1 MTRSLDLYAP
11 QAPDQLRFQ
20 VSNARAL
27 SIKRHTRPI
36 RLVRPQVEDF
46 IEIYRHRGFDQRELL
61 QLA

>member
-11 QAPDQLRFQ
+11 QAPDQL
-20 VSNARAL
+20 RAL

-36 RLVRPQVEDF
+36 RLVRPQVEDL
-46 IEIYRHRGFDQRELL
+46 IEIYRHRGFDRRELL